1 MSDTMAPATA
11 HVHRV
16 PHKPATMRRRA
27 RAVLR
32 AEWIKLWSLRSMP
45 GALLLTAFVCVGL
58 PISECAA
65 NASQWPHYGAAERA
79 AFNPL
84 DINFQFLLI
93 AAIPVGVFGALAATN
108 EYAGSGLIR
117 TTLAATPQRGLVLAA
132 KAVLVG
138 LIALAVSTAI
148 CFAAFFVGQ
157 SLLSG
162 HTPHVALGDPGVLR
176 RVLGGIYYLTA
187 CGLIGLFIGA
197 LARNA
202 AAAISGIFALMLVLP
217 ILADKLPSDLVTRN
231 AVPYLPFNLGW
242 SLWHSASS
250 NHVGAGAAALALA
263 AWVLALAA
271 GAALAL
277 RRRDA

>member
-1 MSDTMAPATA
+1 MSDTMAPASAT
-11 HVHRV
+11 HRV
-16 PHKPATMRRRA
+16 PHKPATAQRRA
-27 RAVLR
+27 WAVLCT
-32 AEWIKLWSLRSMP
+32 EWVKLRSLRSMS
-45 GALLLTAFVCVGL
+45 GTLLLTVFICIWL
-58 PISECAA
+58 PIGECVA
-65 NASQWPHYGAAERA
+65 NAAQWSHFSAADRA

-84 DINFQFLLI
+84 DVNFQFLLI

-108 EYAGSGLIR
+108 EYVGSGLIR
-117 TTLAATPQRGLVLAA
+117 TTLAATPQRGLLLAA

-138 LIALAVSTAI
+138 LITLAASAVI
-148 CFAAFFVGQ
+148 CFAAFAIGQ

-162 HTPHVALGDPGVLR
+162 HTPYVALSDPGVLG

-217 ILADKLPSDLVTRN
+217 ILADKLPSDVVTRN

-242 SLWHSASS
+242 SRWHSASS
-250 NHVGAGAAALALA
+250 NHVGGGVA
-263 AWVLALAA
+263 VLALAVWVLVL
-271 GAALAL
+271 GGVAAFAL
-277 RRRDA
+277 RGRDA